1 MVKHTDRLEQE
12 APEVV
17 SAKAVRSLIIDNAR
31 GEAEQYLMSVK
42 KPVLRGEIVG
52 IIDTSLNRFKN
63 NPLKDRDKAEAVFE
77 QRINEKYGSDP
88 VNRIAAMEAYNVA
101 LDSIGLQKSRLDYA
115 IKNESKGR
123 Q

>member
-31 GEAEQYLMSVK
+31 SEAEQYLMSVK
-42 KPVLRGEIVG
+42 KPILRGEIVG
-52 IIDTSLNRFKN
+52 AIDTSLNRFKN

-101 LDSIGLQKSRLDYA
+101 LDSIGLQQSRLNEA
-115 IKNESKGR
+115 IRNESKGR